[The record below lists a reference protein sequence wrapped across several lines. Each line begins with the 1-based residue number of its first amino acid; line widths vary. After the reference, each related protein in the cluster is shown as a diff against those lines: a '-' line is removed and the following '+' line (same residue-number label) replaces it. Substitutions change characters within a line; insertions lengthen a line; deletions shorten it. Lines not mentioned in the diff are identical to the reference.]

1 MIQKSVQSRCSIH
14 SLQNKNQCS
23 TSFSSKFGFFISD
36 ASKINRRSC
45 KVAGEEG
52 TCMFVWECLKTDG
65 KHLGMCMDGFMFGS
79 CCVHNDAQNTVIDNK
94 VKDKPGKNYTFC
106 VAVVNAKNQQL
117 LLFIIFFVAILVT
130 ESSSVSLAPI
140 TALSTLA
147 TSTTPTPPTPP
158 VRPTRPSR
166 PSKPSHHPI
175 KWPSH
180 FHQKLKPIG
189 DIIDEA
195 EDKIDDQKNKNKKK
209 PSSQHLINTKPP
221 KDPRPNLPTR
231 YYIFFFICRL

>member
-1 MIQKSVQSRCSIH
+1 
-14 SLQNKNQCS
+14 
-23 TSFSSKFGFFISD
+23 
-36 ASKINRRSC
+36 
-45 KVAGEEG
+45 
-52 TCMFVWECLKTDG
+52 
-65 KHLGMCMDGFMFGS
+65 MCS
-79 CCVHNDAQNTVIDNK
+79 CCIVSKCKKKTAVII
-94 VKDKPGKNYTFC
+94 FH
-106 VAVVNAKNQQL
+106 
-117 LLFIIFFVAILVT
+117 IFFVAILVT

-166 PSKPSHHPI
+166 PSKPSHHPM

-209 PSSQHLINTKPP
+209 PSSQHLINNKPP

-231 YYIFFFICRL
+231 